1 MAAHLPRLS
10 AKSIW
15 PALRA
20 PGRESG
26 FANVF
31 ASARVLLRGVVFA
44 QVRRPA
50 SLALVLFF
58 ALAVDAGSLSA
69 APLTLAPASVAGGSS
84 DSSSTVADVG
94 EAIFRHGIQGSGQ
107 PLEATREAGVSLRG
121 ADAACINC
129 HRSSGLGA
137 KAGRNTIP
145 PITGRYLLHPR
156 AKDMEDID
164 LPFVDGIRADR
175 EPYTDAT
182 IARAIRAG
190 LNSEGKPLSY
200 LMPQFAL
207 NDSDMAALIA
217 YLKRLDQRRPP
228 GVTDTVL
235 HFATIITPDADP
247 VKRRGMLDVLEHY
260 FADKN
265 ASPLGATPRLR
276 SSRKMMFMVNRRW
289 QLHVWEL
296 SGPAATWEQQ
306 LKQRLAQEP
315 VFAVVSGLGGKTWAP
330 VHAFCEHEAI
340 PCLFP
345 NVETPVDTGNGFYSL
360 YFSKGVMLE
369 ADLIAKKILDASSG
383 AAATHVRQIY
393 RAGDSG
399 EAGAQALAATL
410 RLHGIAVTNH
420 VLASGESVAKALQ
433 GSKKTN
439 VLVLWLR
446 SADIAALAG
455 AAPPA
460 APTVVF
466 MSGLMGGLERS
477 PLPPGWRS
485 ATRLAYPV
493 DLPDRRRVRVDY
505 ALGWFAIRKI
515 PVVAIQVQADT
526 YLACGLMAETLSH
539 MVDTFVRDYLVE
551 RIDDM
556 LERRILTG
564 YYPRLT
570 LASGQRFASKGG
582 YIVRFAEP
590 EGMRLVADG
599 DWIVP

>member
-1 MAAHLPRLS
+1 MGDGE
-10 AKSIW
+10 
-15 PALRA
+15 RA
-20 PGRESG
+20 CVRIKKIFRGI
-26 FANVF
+26 VF
-31 ASARVLLRGVVFA
+31 ARV
-44 QVRRPA
+44 QRPA

-58 ALAVDAGSLSA
+58 VLALDAGTLSA
-69 APLTLAPASVAGGSS
+69 APATLASASVSSGGNPA
-84 DSSSTVADVG
+84 ADVG
-94 EAIFRHGIQGSGQ
+94 EAIFRRGIQGSGE
-107 PLEATREAGVSLRG
+107 PLEATREAGVRLQG

-156 AKDMEDID
+156 SKNMEDMD
-164 LPFVDGIRADR
+164 LPYVDGIRVDR
-175 EPYTDAT
+175 DPYTDET

-190 LNSEGKPLSY
+190 LNSEGQPLSY

-207 NDSDMAALIA
+207 NDTDMTALIA
-217 YLKRLDQRRPP
+217 YLKRLDKRRPP

-289 QLHVWEL
+289 QLHVWDL
-296 SGPAATWEQQ
+296 TGPAAGWEQQ
-306 LKQRLAQEP
+306 LKQHLEAEP

-330 VHAFCEHEAI
+330 VHAFCEHEEI

-345 NVETPVDTGNGFYSL
+345 NVETPVDAGSGSYSL

-369 ADLIAKKILDASSG
+369 ADLIAKKILDAGNG
-383 AAATHVRQIY
+383 AVAKSVRQIY
-393 RAGDSG
+393 RADDNG
-399 EAGAQALAATL
+399 EAGARELAAAL
-410 RLHGIAVTNH
+410 KLHGIAVSSR
-420 VLASGESVAKALQ
+420 VLAPGESVAKAVR
-433 GSKKTN
+433 GSAN
-439 VLVLWLR
+439 VDALVLWLR
-446 SADIAALAG
+446 PADIAALANT
-455 AAPPA
+455 AAPA
-460 APTVVF
+460 VVF

-477 PLPPGWRS
+477 PLPPSWRGV
-485 ATRLAYPV
+485 TRLAYPF

-505 ALGWFAIRKI
+505 ALGWFSIRRI
-515 PVVAIQVQADT
+515 PVVSIQVQADT
-526 YLACGLMAETLSH
+526 YLACGLLAETLSH

-582 YIVRFAEP
+582 FIVRFAEP
-590 EGMRLVADG
+590 DGVRLVADG

>member
-1 MAAHLPRLS
+1 MAPHLSRPS
-10 AKSIW
+10 VEPIW
-15 PALRA
+15 PVPPMLD
-20 PGRESG
+20 RERY
-26 FANVF
+26 
-31 ASARVLLRGVVFA
+31 SARIRVFLRGVVFT
-44 QVRRPA
+44 QVWSFA
-50 SLALVLFF
+50 SFALVLFL
-58 ALAVDAGSLSA
+58 ALMPAAGLLFA
-69 APLTLAPASVAGGSS
+69 APLALAPTGGASGSGNAA
-84 DSSSTVADVG
+84 ADVG
-94 EAIFRHGIQGSGQ
+94 EAIFRHGVQGSGQ
-107 PLEATREAGVSLRG
+107 PLEATREAGVRLQG

-137 KAGRNTIP
+137 KAGRNSIP

-156 AKDMEDID
+156 TENMEDID
-164 LPFVDGIRADR
+164 LPYVDGMRADR
-175 EPYTDAT
+175 DPYTDET
-182 IARAIRAG
+182 IARAIRDG

-207 NDSDMAALIA
+207 NDTDMTALIA
-217 YLKRLDQRRPP
+217 YLKRLDKRRPP

-235 HFATIITPDADP
+235 HFSTIITPDADP
-247 VKRRGMLDVLEHY
+247 VKRRGMLDVLQHY

-289 QLHVWEL
+289 QLHVWDL
-296 SGPAATWEQQ
+296 TGPASTWEEQ
-306 LKQRLAQEP
+306 LKRHLAEEP

-330 VHAFCEHEAI
+330 IHAFCEHEAI

-345 NVETPVDTGNGFYSL
+345 NVETPVDSGNGFYSR

-369 ADLIAKKILDASSG
+369 ADLIAKKILDAGSG
-383 AAATHVRQIY
+383 TVAKNVRQVY
-393 RAGDSG
+393 RADDSG
-399 EAGAQALAATL
+399 EAGAQVLAATL
-410 RLHGIAVTNH
+410 RKHGIAVSSR
-420 VLASGESVAKALQ
+420 VLASGESVAKAVR
-433 GSKKTN
+433 GSKN
-439 VLVLWLR
+439 VGVLVLWLR
-446 SADIAALAG
+446 PADIAALASTP
-455 AAPPA
+455 APA
-460 APTVVF
+460 ASAVVF

-477 PLPPGWRS
+477 PLPSSWRG
-485 ATRLAYPV
+485 ATRLAYPF

-505 ALGWFAIRKI
+505 ALGWFSIRRI
-515 PVVAIQVQADT
+515 PVVSIQVQADT
-526 YLACGLMAETLSH
+526 YLACGLLAETLSH

-590 EGMRLVADG
+590 DGMRLVADG
-599 DWIVP
+599 DWTVP